1 MDLRALI
8 FAIAIFVAVSSFIF
22 FLSAMLGQPR
32 SVIKRLREVRKEV
45 HIPTLEEMELAKPF
59 FDRIVGPVSRR
70 FLDVIVKYT
79 PQHMKDRIRK
89 RLTMAGNPHN
99 LHSEEFLA
107 IKVITLIS
115 LPLGVILFCH
125 LVGLKSQ
132 LAMLFTM
139 VFFALGYLLP
149 DSYINQAIKARQ
161 KLIQNTLPYFLD
173 LMVVGMEAG
182 LGFDA
187 AVNRV
192 IQKSKGPLSDE
203 FNRALQEVR
212 IGKPRREAMRDI
224 ATRAGVDD
232 LSTFLAAIIQAD
244 ELGISIG
251 NVLRVQAQQFRIK
264 RRQRAEE
271 AAMKLPVKMLFP
283 LIFCIF
289 PAIFIV
295 LLGPAVLIIKDIL
308 PNIMGQ

>member
-1 MDLRALI
+1 MDLGALI
-8 FAIAIFVAVSSFIF
+8 FAIAIFVAVSSFVVFIT
-22 FLSAMLGQPR
+22 SVLGQPR
-32 SVIKRLREVRKEV
+32 SAINRLKEVGKEV

-59 FDRIVGPVSRR
+59 LERVVGPASRKG
-70 FLDVIVKYT
+70 LDCIVKYT
-79 PQHMKDRIRK
+79 PQHVKDRIRK
-89 RLTMAGNPHN
+89 RLTMAGNPHD

-107 IKVITLIS
+107 IKIITLLS
-115 LPLGVILFCH
+115 LPLGVLLFCH
-125 LVGLKSQ
+125 IVGFKSQ
-132 LAMLFTM
+132 LTTLFTM
-139 VFFALGYLLP
+139 VFFILGFLLP
-149 DSYINQAIKARQ
+149 DSYINQAIKLRQ
-161 KLIQNTLPYFLD
+161 KQIQNTLPYFLD

-192 IQKSKGPLSDE
+192 IQKSSGPLSDE
-203 FNRALQEVR
+203 FNRALQEIR
-212 IGKPRREAMRDI
+212 IGKHRRDAMRDI
-224 ATRAGVDD
+224 ANRAGVDD

-251 NVLRVQAQQFRIK
+251 NVLRVQAQQFRVK

-283 LIFCIF
+283 LVFCIF

-295 LLGPAVLIIKDIL
+295 LLGPAVLIVKE
-308 PNIMGQ
+308 IMPTLSW

>member
-1 MDLRALI
+1 MDLGALI
-8 FAIAIFVAVSSFIF
+8 FAIAIFIAVSSFVVFII
-22 FLSAMLGQPR
+22 SVLGQPR
-32 SVIKRLREVRKEV
+32 SAINRLKEVSKEV

-59 FDRIVGPVSRR
+59 LERIVGPASRKG
-70 FLDVIVKYT
+70 LDFVVKYT
-79 PQHMKDRIRK
+79 PQHVKDRIRK
-89 RLTMAGNPHN
+89 RLAMAGNPHN

-107 IKVITLIS
+107 IKLITFVS
-115 LPLGVILFCH
+115 LPLGVLLFCH
-125 LVGLKSQ
+125 IVGFKSQ
-132 LAMLFTM
+132 LTMLFTM
-139 VFFALGYLLP
+139 VFFVLGFLLP
-149 DSYINQAIKARQ
+149 DSYINQAIKLRQ
-161 KLIQNTLPYFLD
+161 KQIQNTLPYFLD

-192 IQKSKGPLSDE
+192 IQKSRGPLSDE
-203 FNRALQEVR
+203 FNRALQEIR
-212 IGKPRREAMRDI
+212 IGKHRREAMRDI
-224 ATRAGVDD
+224 ANRAGVDD

-251 NVLRVQAQQFRIK
+251 NVLRVQAQQFRVK

-283 LIFCIF
+283 LVFCIF

-295 LLGPAVLIIKDIL
+295 LLGPAVLIVKDIMPSL
-308 PNIMGQ
+308 SW